1 MRTAVVTV
9 GKELLTGRSTNTNL
23 RTIAMKLKSIGIDVN
38 ISYVIDDLKKE
49 FKKVLDFMKED
60 LIIFTGG
67 LGPTVDDIT
76 RETVINYFGVETY
89 QDQETLDKIKAM
101 FDKAEVEMKSSNNKQ
116 ALFPVESIKL
126 GNDLGTAPG
135 VYFKVDKK
143 RIILLPGP
151 PHEMSP
157 LLDEAIEIIKHELDI
172 NLISRGF
179 KLVGT
184 GESSMENNLRGF
196 YGVHPKVNVAPY
208 ANVGEIKYIFTSSD
222 TDALDRAMV
231 DFYKKF
237 NEFIFGG
244 LEDTLES
251 VVIDLLRDHSK
262 VLATAESCTGGMLA
276 SRLIN
281 VSGASSVYKEG
292 LVAYANEAKIKYL
305 DVKEETLKKFG
316 AVSPEVAMEMCDN
329 LYQKSDADV
338 TVSVTGIAGPNG
350 GTEEKPVGLVYF
362 GINFM
367 GNTTIYRKVFNGN
380 REMIRLRS
388 TIFALNMLREM
399 LIKNENDETF
409 VSK

>member
-9 GKELLTGRSTNTNL
+9 GKELLTGRTVNTNL

-49 FKKVLDFMKED
+49 FKRVLDFMNED

-76 RETVINYFGVETY
+76 RETVINYFDVETY
-89 QDQETLDKIKAM
+89 QDQDTLDNIKAM

-116 ALFPVESIKL
+116 ALFPVESVKL

-135 VYFKVDKK
+135 VYFKVGKK

-151 PHEMSP
+151 PHELYP
-157 LLDEAIEIIKHELDI
+157 VLDEAIEIIKNELDI

-184 GESSMENNLRGF
+184 GESSMENNLKGF

-231 DFYKKF
+231 DFYNKY
-237 NEFIFGG
+237 NQFIFGG
-244 LEDTLES
+244 LEDTLEG
-251 VVIDLLRDHSK
+251 VVIDLLRDHGK
-262 VLATAESCTGGMLA
+262 VLAVAESCTGGMLS

-281 VSGASSVYKEG
+281 VSGASRVFKEG
-292 LVAYANEAKIKYL
+292 LITYANEAKMKYL
-305 DVKEETLKKFG
+305 DVKLENLKKFG
-316 AVSPEVAMEMCDN
+316 AVSPEIAKEMCDN
-329 LYQKSDADV
+329 LWDKSDADI

-350 GTEEKPVGLVYF
+350 GSEQKPVGLVYF

-367 GNTTIYRKVFNGN
+367 GKTTIHRKVFNGN
-380 REMIRLRS
+380 REMIRIRS
-388 TIFALNMLREM
+388 VIFALNMLREI
-399 LIKNENDETF
+399 LLKNENDETF
-409 VSK
+409 VK

>member
-1 MRTAVVTV
+1 MKTAVVTV
-9 GKELLTGRSTNTNL
+9 GKELLTGRTVNTNL

-49 FKKVLDFMKED
+49 FKKVLDFMTED

-76 RETVINYFGVETY
+76 RETVIGYFDVDTY
-89 QDQETLDKIKAM
+89 QDQDTLDKIKAM

-135 VYFKVDKK
+135 VYFKVGNK

-151 PHEMSP
+151 PHELLP
-157 LLDEAIEIIKHELDI
+157 VLDEAIEVIKHELDI

-184 GESSMENNLRGF
+184 GESSMENNLKGF

-222 TDALDRAMV
+222 TDALDRAMK
-231 DFYKKF
+231 DFYSKF

-244 LEDTLES
+244 LEDTLEG
-251 VVIDLLRDHSK
+251 VVIDLLRDHNK
-262 VLATAESCTGGMLA
+262 VLAVAESCTGGMLA

-281 VSGASSVYKEG
+281 VSGASNVFKEG
-292 LVAYANEAKIKYL
+292 LITYANEAKMKYL
-305 DVKEETLKKFG
+305 DVQPETLKKFG
-316 AVSPEVAMEMCDN
+316 AVSPEVAKAMCDN
-329 LYQKSDADV
+329 LYEKSDADV
-338 TVSVTGIAGPNG
+338 TVSITGIAGPNG
-350 GTEEKPVGLVYF
+350 GNEVKPVGLVYF

-367 GNTTIYRKVFNGN
+367 GETTVYRKVFNGN
-380 REMIRLRS
+380 REMVRIRS
-388 TIFALNMLREM
+388 VIFALNMLREV
-399 LIKNENDETF
+399 LNKNENDETF
-409 VSK
+409 VK

>member
-23 RTIAMKLKSIGIDVN
+23 RSIAMKLKSIGIDVN

-49 FKKVLDFMKED
+49 FKKVLDFMSED

-67 LGPTVDDIT
+67 MGPTVDDIT
-76 RETVINYFGVETY
+76 RETVIDYFGVDTY
-89 QDQETLDKIKAM
+89 QDQETLDKIKEM

-116 ALFPVESIKL
+116 AYFPKESVKL
-126 GNDLGTAPG
+126 GNNLGTAPG
-135 VYFKVDKK
+135 VYFRVGKK

-151 PHEMSP
+151 PHEMLP
-157 LLDEAIEIIKHELDI
+157 LLDEVIELIKNELDI

-184 GESSMENNLRGF
+184 GESSMENNLKGF

-237 NEFIFGG
+237 KQFIFGG
-244 LEDTLES
+244 LEDTLEG
-251 VVIDLLRDHSK
+251 VVIELLKEQNK
-262 VLATAESCTGGMLA
+262 VLAVAESCTGGMLS

-281 VSGASSVYKEG
+281 ISGASSVFKEG
-292 LVAYANEAKIKYL
+292 IVTYANEAKMKHL
-305 DVKEETLKKFG
+305 SVKEETLRRFG

-329 LYQKSDADV
+329 LYEESDADI
-338 TVSVTGIAGPNG
+338 TVSITGIAGPNG
-350 GTEEKPVGLVYF
+350 GSEEKPVGLVYF

-380 REMIRLRS
+380 RDMIRLRS
-388 TIFALNMLREM
+388 VIFALNMLRET
-399 LIKNENDETF
+399 LINNENDEA
-409 VSK
+409 